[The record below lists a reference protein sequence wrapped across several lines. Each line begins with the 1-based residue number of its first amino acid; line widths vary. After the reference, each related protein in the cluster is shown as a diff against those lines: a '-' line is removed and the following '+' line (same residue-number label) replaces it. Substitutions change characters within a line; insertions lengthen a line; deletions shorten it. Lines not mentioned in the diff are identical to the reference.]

1 MSGVDAFLAGLN
13 LDSDTDDD
21 EPPLPPPKRP
31 PSRPLKNIRGG
42 VTFAKDLIKQGEARK
57 ARRKQEDGYGSI
69 AWQKSQIGAGVPTK
83 ILDCVVYIYDEDDNM
98 LRDPSFGTSIAEWMG
113 EGMDPDWWDQDTHN
127 ELKEK
132 YNQNIKKKAGKFN
145 GCY

>member
-21 EPPLPPPKRP
+21 EPPPPPPKRP

-42 VTFAKDLIKQGEARK
+42 VGLTKDLIKKSEKREVK
-57 ARRKQEDGYGSI
+57 RKQEDDYGSI
-69 AWQKSQIGAGVPTK
+69 AWQKNQIGVGVPTK
-83 ILDCVVYIYDEDDNM
+83 ILDCVVYLYDEDDDM
-98 LRDPSFGTSIAEWMG
+98 LRDPSFGGSIAEWMG
-113 EGMDPDWWDQDTHN
+113 EDRHN

-132 YNQNIKKKAGKFN
+132 YNQNIKKKARKI
-145 GCY
+145 